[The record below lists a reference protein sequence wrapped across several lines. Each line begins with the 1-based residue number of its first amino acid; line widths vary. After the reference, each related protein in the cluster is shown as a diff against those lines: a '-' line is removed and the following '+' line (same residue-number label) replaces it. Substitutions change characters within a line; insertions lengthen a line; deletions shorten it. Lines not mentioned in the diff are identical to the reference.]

1 MVRPVE
7 EAKAKERADAGR
19 KKGGETAGKG
29 RPKKD
34 SSKGNSPRAEQQARD
49 KAAKAAGTSARTLK
63 KIKEIV
69 ASGYEDLIQ
78 AIDIPVE
85 MDGHM
90 SVDRAHRT
98 MLCRDAEKNK
108 PRTPAFPANP
118 PEAVTLAGA
127 LERYFAEQARERQK
141 EHGKTAPGRPGENT
155 SGNFPEVFK
164 GRARDRV
171 GEAVGMSGQSPSRA
185 EGPLGAI

>member
-1 MVRPVE
+1 MPIE

-49 KAAKAAGTSARTLK
+49 KAAAAAGTSARTLK

-90 SVDRAHRT
+90 SVDKAHRT
-98 MLCRDAEKNK
+98 MLRRDAEKNK
-108 PRTPAFPANP
+108 PRTPSFPPNP
-118 PEAVTLAGA
+118 PEAVTIGEA
-127 LERYFAEQARERQK
+127 LDEYFSQQAKERQATSTGGAK
-141 EHGKTAPGRPGENT
+141 PKSA
-155 SGNFPEVFK
+155 SGNLPEAVK
-164 GRARDRV
+164 GDTRDRM
-171 GEAVGMSGQSPSRA
+171 GEAVGMGGQP
-185 EGPLGAI
+185 